1 MMRPTPENSMERP
14 VPRHKGFYIL
24 PNLFTTASL
33 FAAFLGMVWAADGL
47 YEQCAIAIFVSA
59 FMDGLDGKVARL
71 TGTASEFGVQYD
83 SLADLAAFGFTP
95 AFLAFQIALG
105 QFERVGLAVGFLF
118 AVCAALRLARFN
130 VSAAASGKRYFTGL
144 PSPAAG
150 CTLAAFV
157 LFLPSLP
164 EFMRPAIGPIFLIIT
179 PGLALL
185 MVSRIRYASFK
196 EFGFIKAHP
205 FSTMISTI
213 LLFAL
218 IATNPKVFA
227 FLILLGYIISGLVN
241 PFIILPRMAR
251 SANRTHA
258 HEI

>member
-1 MMRPTPENSMERP
+1 MEQP
-14 VPRHKGFYIL
+14 VPRHRSFYIL

-33 FAAFLGMVWAADGL
+33 FAAFLGMKWAAEGL

-71 TGTASEFGVQYD
+71 TKTASEFGVQYD

-95 AFLAFQIALG
+95 AFMTFQLALRDFG
-105 QFERVGLAVGFLF
+105 RVGVAAGFLF
-118 AVCAALRLARFN
+118 TVCAALRLARFN
-130 VSAAASGKRYFTGL
+130 VSAASTGKRYFTGL

-157 LFLPSLP
+157 LFFPFLP
-164 EFMRPAIGPIFLIIT
+164 EFMLPAVNGIFLVIT
-179 PGLALL
+179 PVLALL

-205 FSTMISTI
+205 FRTMIFAI
-213 LLFAL
+213 LIFAL
-218 IATNPKVFA
+218 IVTAPKIFA
-227 FLILLGYIISGLVN
+227 FLFLFGYILSGLVN
-241 PFIILPRMAR
+241 TFITLPRMAR
-251 SANRTHA
+251 SANRPHTVK
-258 HEI
+258 